1 MFAMFHAMRGDATT
15 SRAYLARMLARPETA
30 QNSPVSLALVYA
42 MLHESDLAVQYL
54 RHAAGVKDRGLLY
67 LKVLPL
73 WDPIRNQQGFQ
84 EIIRDM
90 RL

>member
-1 MFAMFHAMRGDATT
+1 
-15 SRAYLARMLARPETA
+15 
-30 QNSPVSLALVYA
+30 
-42 MLHESDLAVQYL
+42 MLHESQLAVQYL
-54 RHAAGVKDRGLLY
+54 RQAASVKDRGLLY

-73 WDPIRNQQGFQ
+73 WDPIRKEQGFQ